1 MVLDSLFLPTGRFGQ
16 MIMEPI
22 FHRQPDIDDGFGEA
36 KYLGQVLIFGR
47 GKGIVFPGQVLTT
60 GTAFSPTARF

>member
-1 MVLDSLFLPTGRFGQ
+1 